1 MTAIPLPALLAM
13 IVLLLW
19 PAARLAAVLM
29 EPAGARSANLAQS
42 EGLSWRSAMIGITT
56 VAGQLLLLMAFLGVV
71 YVIELIVGNLW
82 GFELSLFGGI
92 SLKGLFRFVDL
103 VQFSVF
109 TIYAAIETRRALR
122 ADARD
127 QVRAGAES
135 VTSLGPLVARVS
147 GRLKADLPIYLSAP
161 VLSVAILLIGI
172 ALVGRA
178 TVVPG

>member
-42 EGLSWRSAMIGITT
+42 ESLSWRSAMIGITT

-109 TIYAAIETRRALR
+109 TI
-122 ADARD
+122 
-127 QVRAGAES
+127 
-135 VTSLGPLVARVS
+135 
-147 GRLKADLPIYLSAP
+147 
-161 VLSVAILLIGI
+161 
-172 ALVGRA
+172 
-178 TVVPG
+178 